1 MAIANAMGHQRP
13 VRASVYETVVI
24 PLDGS
29 QLARRVLPH
38 ALTLARAF
46 DCRIHLVRATG
57 AQPIGQRWDQPA
69 LSSTA
74 DEDADLTPAEA
85 IAREVDGLRGSGL
98 EVTATV
104 TDGAAADVIVETAEE
119 QAASMIAMTTHGR
132 SGIDRWLLGS
142 VADKVLQ
149 MSASPLLLVRSDSQI
164 NLTHGPLIARVVLAL
179 DGSKF
184 AELAVSHAAAI
195 GKKLRVP
202 VTVLQV
208 VRYGGAAE
216 GTGISTEDDAC
227 WTRATSAQARART
240 ATRTQFRMNVKRPL
254 VTATATT
261 YPIAVSLRATTA
273 TPTACWTRAT
283 LPQARAWTA
292 TRTQFRM
299 NVKRLRVTAT
309 ATASPITASWRAMT
323 ATQTAF

>member
-1 MAIANAMGHQRP
+1 MANATGHQRP
-13 VRASVYETVVI
+13 VRAGGYETVVI

-57 AQPIGQRWDQPA
+57 ATPIGQRWDQPA
-69 LSSTA
+69 LSSAA

-149 MSASPLLLVRSDSQI
+149 MSASPLLLVRSDSEI

-216 GTGISTEDDAC
+216 GTGISTEDDAGEIGASGVQ
-227 WTRATSAQARART
+227 RYLEEKAQR
-240 ATRTQFRMNVKRPL
+240 
-254 VTATATT
+254 
-261 YPIAVSLRATTA
+261 LRADGVAEVSTKVI
-273 TPTACWTRAT
+273 TRFDAADGILLGGGNSPDT
-283 LPQARAWTA
+283 LVVMTSRGLSGIKRWALGSVTSRVVSHGEGPVLVIRAG
-292 TRTQFRM
+292 
-299 NVKRLRVTAT
+299 
-309 ATASPITASWRAMT
+309 
-323 ATQTAF
+323 